1 MDEGKRVVQR
11 LDEKWLGC
19 LNNCKKG
26 LQMVYC
32 PHL

>member
-1 MDEGKRVVQR
+1 MDEGKTAVQR
-11 LDEKWLGC
+11 LDEKLSVR
-19 LNNCKKG
+19 LSNCKKG